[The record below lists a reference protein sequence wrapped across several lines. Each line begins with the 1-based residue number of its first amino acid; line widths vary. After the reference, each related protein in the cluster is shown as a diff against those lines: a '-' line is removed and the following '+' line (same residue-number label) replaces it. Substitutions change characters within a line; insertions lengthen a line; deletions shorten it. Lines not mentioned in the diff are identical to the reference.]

1 MPIPRFYEGT
11 VVGNTAKGKDMA
23 VNPVKGKHLTNMR
36 AAGSDDAI
44 RLTPPTEITLER
56 GLGLMNE
63 DEYLEVTPR
72 SIRLRKILLTQTER
86 TKAVSR

>member
-1 MPIPRFYEGT
+1 MT
-11 VVGNTAKGKDMA
+11 
-23 VNPVKGKHLTNMR
+23 VNPVKGKQLTNMR

-56 GLGLMNE
+56 GLGIMNN

-86 TKAVSR
+86 GKAVNL